1 MIKFSDVTKKF
12 GQVVALDKV
21 NFEIKPE
28 EFVFLIGPT
37 AAGKTTLFKLL
48 LGEYSPTTGSVQVG
62 KLKVEELK
70 NWQLPFLR
78 RKIGV
83 VFQDL
88 KLLPDRTVF
97 ENVCLPLKI
106 LGTRGRELRKEVKN
120 ALDLV
125 GLIERANFFP
135 AQLSGGE
142 LQRTCIARAIVS
154 KPKILLADEPT
165 GNLDPATAWQIV
177 KLLKEVNKL
186 GKTVIMATH
195 NFEVVNSLEERVI
208 EMDQGKIISD
218 KKKGKYKVK

>member
-12 GQVVALDKV
+12 GKVVALDKI
-21 NFEIKPE
+21 NFEIKPK

-37 AAGKTTLFKLL
+37 AAGKTSLIKLL
-48 LGEYSPTTGSVQVG
+48 LGEYLPTSGSVQVG

-97 ENVCLPLKI
+97 ENVSLPLKI
-106 LGTRGRELRKEVKN
+106 LGKRGRTLRKEVKN
-120 ALDLV
+120 VLDLV

-135 AQLSGGE
+135 AQLTGGE
-142 LQRTCIARAIVS
+142 LQRTCIARAMVS
-154 KPKILLADEPT
+154 KPRIGCDRT
-165 GNLDPATAWQIV
+165 GWPGMV
-177 KLLKEVNKL
+177 KPNW
-186 GKTVIMATH
+186 AH
-195 NFEVVNSLEERVI
+195 R
-208 EMDQGKIISD
+208 
-218 KKKGKYKVK
+218 